1 MKPWLP
7 ALIPACALVL
17 AGCGAVDAGEPVQ
30 LPTTQACFVSGASG
44 FPVSLEVASD
54 NAARQKGLMG
64 RKELAE
70 NAGMLFQ
77 YQEQR
82 PASYGFWMFKTL
94 IPLDIAYLDDQGVI
108 VSMRHMHPC
117 ASSRGTDCP
126 SYPAG
131 EPFWNAVEMKAG
143 YFADRGISPGDRL
156 AWPATDCPP

>member
-30 LPTTQACFVSGASG
+30 LPTTKACFVSGASG

-82 PASYGFWMFKTL
+82 PASYGYRMSKPP
-94 IPLDIAYLDDQGVI
+94 IPLDIADLDDQAI
-108 VSMRHMHPC
+108 IASTPHTHPGP
-117 ASSRGTDCP
+117 SQRRTDCP

-131 EPFWNAVEMKAG
+131 EPIWNAVEMKAG
-143 YFADRGISPGDRL
+143 YFADRGISSGDRL
-156 AWPATDCPP
+156 AWPAT